1 MLTQSWATL
10 IQWRQVSW
18 TFKLLSFLYSYTS
31 WSFSELNLIKNKIP
45 LLGLDIVE
53 CRSSNYQ
60 RSIWNTNQHLLFSAE
75 LSLIVVRNRGKVRMS
90 AMVERK
96 GCSKVRKKY
105 LRDANF
111 VRISAPVLSAP
122 SSNISE
128 LSLIIWGKLYFY
140 PPPRQTF

>member
-1 MLTQSWATL
+1 M
-10 IQWRQVSW
+10 
-18 TFKLLSFLYSYTS
+18 
-31 WSFSELNLIKNKIP
+31 
-45 LLGLDIVE
+45 
-53 CRSSNYQ
+53 
-60 RSIWNTNQHLLFSAE
+60 
-75 LSLIVVRNRGKVRMS
+75 IVVRNRGKVRMS

-105 LRDANF
+105 LRDAKF

-140 PPPRQTF
+140 PPPWTARQTF